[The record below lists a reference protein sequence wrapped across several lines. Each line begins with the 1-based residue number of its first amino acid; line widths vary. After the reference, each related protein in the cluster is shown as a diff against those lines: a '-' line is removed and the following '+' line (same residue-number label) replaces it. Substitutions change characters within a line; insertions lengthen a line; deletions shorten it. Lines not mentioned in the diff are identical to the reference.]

1 MKSTKK
7 KVVSKKSISAPI
19 VKKTKKNFWLSF
31 LAILNIL
38 AFIAVVVVNYLANA
52 LPIGGMS
59 TGALSDLYPNLFVPI
74 GLTFSIW
81 GLIYLLVFGFVI
93 WQLVDLFRKKS
104 LDITKKIGIWFLL
117 SCMANV
123 GWIFAWHYQNVLL
136 SVIVML
142 LFLIILIVITKKL
155 KIGERLGSCADKLL
169 VQIPFSVYLG
179 RICVAT
185 IANITTL
192 LVTIG
197 WNMRGMTDVF
207 WTNLVIVVAALLAL
221 ISLWKKYDI
230 VFALVI
236 IWAFIGIILKRLGA
250 EIIYPNIIWTLGISI
265 AIITG
270 GIGWR
275 LPEWKKR

>member
-1 MKSTKK
+1 M
-7 KVVSKKSISAPI
+7 
-19 VKKTKKNFWLSF
+19 
-31 LAILNIL
+31 
-38 AFIAVVVVNYLANA
+38 
-52 LPIGGMS
+52 
-59 TGALSDLYPNLFVPI
+59 SDLYPNLFVPI

-169 VQIPFSVYLG
+169 VQIPFSVYL
-179 RICVAT
+179 
-185 IANITTL
+185 
-192 LVTIG
+192 
-197 WNMRGMTDVF
+197 
-207 WTNLVIVVAALLAL
+207 
-221 ISLWKKYDI
+221 
-230 VFALVI
+230 
-236 IWAFIGIILKRLGA
+236 
-250 EIIYPNIIWTLGISI
+250 
-265 AIITG
+265 
-270 GIGWR
+270 
-275 LPEWKKR
+275 

>member
-52 LPIGGMS
+52 LPIWWMS
-59 TGALSDLYPNLFVPI
+59 TWALSDLYPNLFVPI

-169 VQIPFSVYLG
+169 VQIPFSVYLW

-192 LVTIG
+192 LVTIW

-270 GIGWR
+270 GIWWR